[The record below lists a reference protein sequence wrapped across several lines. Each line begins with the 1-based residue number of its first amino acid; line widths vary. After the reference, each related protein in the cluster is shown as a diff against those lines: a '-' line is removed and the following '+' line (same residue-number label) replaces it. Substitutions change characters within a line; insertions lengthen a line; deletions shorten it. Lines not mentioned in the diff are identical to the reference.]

1 MGSKKQKWKFGVYS
15 MPHQGILLEYY
26 HATWICILWC
36 GKLFPDEAHNIL
48 PHWQTFMHE
57 KTILL
62 FESLY
67 LFVQMVLVIC
77 NINVGGFWK
86 MET

>member
-1 MGSKKQKWKFGVYS
+1 MNGWVVNDWVGSKEQKGIFGAYS

-48 PHWQTFMHE
+48 PRWQAFMRE
-57 KTILL
+57 NNYTIIWIIVFIYPNGACDL
-62 FESLY
+62 
-67 LFVQMVLVIC
+67 QH
-77 NINVGGFWK
+77 
-86 MET
+86 